1 MNVLLINGSPH
12 TNGCT
17 RFALSIVAS
26 ELEKAG
32 IAAEIVNIGG
42 KAIQGCIACGKCKE
56 LGRCVFN
63 NDIVNQ
69 LAEKFEAADGLV
81 IGSPVYYA
89 GANGSLLSLL
99 DRLFYS
105 TPFPKRMK
113 VGAVV
118 TSARRAG
125 TITTFDQLNHFFTL
139 AEMPVASSRYWN
151 EIHGNTP
158 EQANQDEEGKQIMR
172 VLGRNMA
179 FLVKAIAAEKEK
191 NGLPEQEPARIATN
205 FIR

>member
-1 MNVLLINGSPH
+1 MKVLMINGSPRRENN
-12 TNGCT
+12 TSIALGEMEKV
-17 RFALSIVAS
+17 FAEEGIDV
-26 ELEKAG
+26 EL
-32 IAAEIVNIGG
+32 VNVGT
-42 KAIQGCIACGKCKE
+42 KDVRGCIACNKCSELGKC
-56 LGRCVFN
+56 VFD
-63 NDIVNQ
+63 DIVNECAAK
-69 LAEKFEAADGLV
+69 LAEADGLV
-81 IGSPVYYA
+81 VGTPVYYA
-89 GANGSLLSLL
+89 SANGSAVSLM